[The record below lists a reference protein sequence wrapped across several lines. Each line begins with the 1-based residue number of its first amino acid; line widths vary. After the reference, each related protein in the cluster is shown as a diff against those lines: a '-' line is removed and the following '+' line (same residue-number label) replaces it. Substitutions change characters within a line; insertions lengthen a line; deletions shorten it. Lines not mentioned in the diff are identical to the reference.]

1 VNSYITDTA
10 PKRRDKLS
18 IIAEILEIAKDGTLK
33 TQIMYKANLSFVQLT
48 EYIEYMLKT
57 RLLDKLDINMKDVY
71 VATEKG
77 IDFLQKHA
85 ELTVLL
91 NDENGNAK
99 NGRNGVK
106 IPPQSLLRKA

>member
-1 VNSYITDTA
+1 MNSCITDTA
-10 PKRRDKLS
+10 SKRRDKLS
-18 IIAEILEIAKDGTLK
+18 IIAEILEIAKNGTLK

-85 ELTVLL
+85 ELMALL
-91 NDENGNAK
+91 NDANENAK
-99 NGRNGVK
+99 NGRNGAK